1 MPHAAPKPCPRHP
14 KVLLQPNQACPQCP
28 KSTWGDDKLRG
39 NRHQRGYGT
48 LWVKLRDGVMVRDHY
63 LCQVC
68 MSEDRLTPATE
79 VDHIIPKARG
89 GTDNPDNLQAIC
101 AECHKTKT
109 ARESY

>member
-1 MPHAAPKPCPRHP
+1 
-14 KVLLQPNQACPQCP
+14 
-28 KSTWGDDKLRG
+28 
-39 NRHQRGYGT
+39 
-48 LWVKLRDGVMVRDHY
+48 MVRDHY